1 MRRVITVLATVPLL
15 LGLLGTAPAAAAVKI
30 DYEVTGTDTIKKTGS
45 ALHLGPGRLNT
56 ELEASTGAITGSLT
70 LPPVRTTFTAL
81 GFLPVA
87 AKVEF
92 IPVGKTTGKIVAG
105 VVTSRSELRV
115 KLSDVTV
122 GGFPALVGDSCQSRT
137 PMVVD
142 LTSEPGFSPVRGGK
156 LSGTHELP
164 PFGGCFLA
172 EVLINLL
179 VPGPDNVLSLELK
192 RITG

>member
-30 DYEVTGTDTIKKTGS
+30 DYEVTGTDTVKKTGS
-45 ALHLGPGRLNT
+45 ALQLGPGRLNT
-56 ELEASTGAITGSLT
+56 VLEASTGAITGTLA

-81 GFLPVA
+81 GFLPVS

-92 IPVGKTTGKIVAG
+92 IPLGQTTGTIVAG

-122 GGFPALVGDSCQSRT
+122 GGIPALVGDSCQSRT
-137 PMVVD
+137 PMVVE
-142 LTSEPGFSPVRGGK
+142 LTSEPGFNPIRGGK
-156 LSGTHELP
+156 LSGRHDLP

-172 EVLINLL
+172 EPLINLL